1 MIIRTEQLKDVCQMI
16 VGAVDSSNGLS
27 KLTETLE
34 LKVVDNTLML
44 SVTNKEYYVRVKLP
58 VDYTGDFHAAVNADL
73 FLKLIA
79 QTTTETIDLKT
90 NDTNLMVKGNGTYK
104 IPLVYEDDGLIEVPE
119 IKINNATNS
128 FPINA
133 DVLLSILQYNSKEL
147 LKGTISKPVQKLYY
161 VDELGA
167 ITFTSGACVNSFTL
181 AQPVKMLLNNKVV
194 KLFKL
199 FKTGDVMFTIGYD
212 NITDEII
219 QTKVRFESDDI
230 SITAILSCDDT
241 LLRSVPTTAI
251 RNRANTEYPYSVSVN
266 KDSLLQTINR
276 LTLFAGKDTLN
287 LYSKFEFKKDS
298 VTIYDAR
305 MENKEEI
312 FYTSGNIDI
321 EDMYSV
327 VLDFVDLK
335 MTLETCTEQYINIHF
350 GNQTALV
357 ISRGNVK
364 NVVPEIRTL

>member
-1 MIIRTEQLKDVCQMI
+1 MIIRTEQLKDVCQKI
-16 VGAVDSSNGLS
+16 VAAVDSSNGIA

-34 LKVVDNTLML
+34 LKVADNMLML
-44 SVTNKEYYVRVKLP
+44 NVTNKEYYVRVKLP
-58 VDYTGDFHAAVNADL
+58 VDFIGEFHATVNADL

-119 IKINNATNS
+119 IEINNVTNQFAIS
-128 FPINA
+128 A
-133 DVLLSILQYNSKEL
+133 DVLLIILQFNSKEL

-161 VDELGA
+161 VDELDA

-181 AQPVKMLLNNKVV
+181 TQPIKMLLNNKVV

-199 FKTGDVMFTIGYD
+199 FKTGDVNFTLGYD
-212 NITDEII
+212 AISEDIV
-219 QTKVRFESDDI
+219 QTKVRFENDDV
-230 SITAILSCDDT
+230 SLTAILSCDDT
-241 LLRSVPTTAI
+241 LLRSVPTAAI
-251 RNRANTEYPYSVSVN
+251 RSRANTEYPYSVTVN

-276 LTLFAGKDTLN
+276 LTLFAGRDTLN
-287 LYSKFEFKKDS
+287 LYSKFEFKRDS

-321 EDMYSV
+321 EDFYSV

-335 MTLETCTEQYINIHF
+335 VTLESCVEQYINIHF
-350 GNQTALV
+350 GNHTALV